1 MTLNIT
7 SFNTTSLKIMTLSV
21 MTFRITALSITTL
34 EVMTIS
40 TIAQHESKIIFGS
53 VVLGIVPLR

>member
-7 SFNTTSLKIMTLSV
+7 AFKMTSLRIMTFSV

-34 EVMTIS
+34 DA
-40 TIAQHESKIIFGS
+40 IAQHESKIIFGS
-53 VVLGIVPLR
+53 VVLGIVPLS